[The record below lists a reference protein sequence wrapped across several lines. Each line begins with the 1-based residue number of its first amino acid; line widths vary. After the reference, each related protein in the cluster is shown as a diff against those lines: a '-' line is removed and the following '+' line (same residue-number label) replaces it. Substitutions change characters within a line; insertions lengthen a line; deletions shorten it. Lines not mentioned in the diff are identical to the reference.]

1 MKIFVNGGLGN
12 QLFQYSFVHSERKRI
27 KVYLDFKPR
36 FDRPFELESLIETC
50 KHGTKIC
57 KTNKFLLNLRI
68 KITRFTKKLNSN
80 FLEKTF
86 SRITQVSI
94 EQKPFSYL
102 PQGQTDKHSL
112 YMGYFQHWKNVA
124 NSWEVFGPELI
135 SYIESIKFPENLNH
149 DLQKTILIHI
159 RQGDLVTVKDTMGV
173 LDSGYYSNS
182 ISLIKKNHTEIAFD
196 IVVVTDDVSRAK
208 DVINNEKI
216 NNFFI
221 YGPEDLSA
229 WQTLKLLSGAKFI
242 VSANS
247 TLSWWGAYIA
257 SKQGGFVVFPDPW
270 FKNWHEQVGTAF
282 YFPGAKIE
290 KGYFMK

>member
-1 MKIFVNGGLGN
+1 MKIYVNGGLGN
-12 QLFQYSFVHSERKRI
+12 QLFQYSYGHSTDKSIEM
-27 KVYLDFKPR
+27 YLDTFPR
-36 FDRPFELESLIETC
+36 EDRPFDLQELILVC
-50 KHGTKIC
+50 KHKTFIC
-57 KTNKFLLNLRI
+57 STNKVLLKLRI
-68 KITRFTKKLNSN
+68 RFSKIPVKFNLPPLSYI
-80 FLEKTF
+80 F
-86 SRITQVSI
+86 SRLTRVVR
-94 EQKPFSYL
+94 ETKPFTINSFDRK
-102 PQGQTDKHSL
+102 QNGSIHV
-112 YMGYFQHWKNVA
+112 GYFQHWKNVE
-124 NSWEVFGPELI
+124 NSWELFGPELI

-159 RQGDLVTVKDTMGV
+159 RQGDLVTVTDTMGV

-182 ISLIKKNHTEIAFD
+182 ISLIMKNHAGIAFD

-216 NNFFI
+216 DNFFI

-282 YFPGAKIE
+282 YFPGAKTE
-290 KGYFMK
+290 KSYFMN